1 MKNILAFLR
10 LASFSSFLI
19 WLSFFHKKIF
29 WIFYVIPAAQEKHN
43 LRFFL
48 NMSVNAHDWILNFTE
63 F

>member
-48 NMSVNAHDWILNFTE
+48 NMSVNAHD
-63 F
+63 